1 MEVQMKIRESHS
13 ENYSAKVWLFHN
25 QKEHYIVVSI
35 PDLYWSIQIEDTLYG
50 EELTEHL
57 FVHLFNVIN
66 EEEAQI
72 LALRITRWLQEV

>member
-1 MEVQMKIRESHS
+1 M
-13 ENYSAKVWLFHN
+13 
-25 QKEHYIVVSI
+25 